1 MKSYY
6 SGRKE
11 AGSSNCSS
19 LFFAGGNSGG
29 GGGSNPLS
37 FEEGRSRLWTAT
49 VLINARGGRDE
60 QEKKE
65 EREREA
71 PSPPPSSRPLKKEKR
86 EKVTMTAEK
95 WRGVGFDTLI
105 KGKCVILFKM

>member
-1 MKSYY
+1 MVGAKKWEIVIAAPSFL
-6 SGRKE
+6 RVE
-11 AGSSNCSS
+11 IA
-19 LFFAGGNSGG
+19 AAAAVRI
-29 GGGSNPLS
+29 PLS

-65 EREREA
+65 EGKRG
-71 PSPPPSSRPLKKEKR
+71 PLPPPLPPRPLKKEKR

-95 WRGVGFDTLI
+95 WRGVGFDI
-105 KGKCVILFKM
+105 VYKGKYAILFKI